1 MTDLSSVVSLFAFV
15 APRPGSSASRAL
27 GFRGPGRFPTGGVV
41 PAAAGVD
48 AAVLSTPADATA
60 GSSAALDVDT
70 DGCEI
75 SSCVRHNGHFLAS
88 GESSGTST
96 TSLIRV
102 SERAE

>member
-41 PAAAGVD
+41 PAAGVD
-48 AAVLSTPADATA
+48 AAVLFTPADATA
-60 GSSAALDVDT
+60 NSSAALGVDA

-75 SSCVRHNGHFLAS
+75 SSRVRHNGHFLAS

-96 TSLIRV
+96 TSLTRV